1 MPHQDCL
8 VISDTP
14 HGLADNI
21 ADILNDLHA
30 PGMLIALPDDGFEH
44 VLSFQPSAGVQL
56 RRVFLLASDIAREL
70 GAACVRIEQLG
81 ATAEL
86 RIRLLHKVPCN
97 G

>member
-1 MPHQDCL
+1 MPHHDCL

-30 PGMLIALPDDGFEH
+30 PGMLTALPDDGFEH
-44 VLSFQPSAGVQL
+44 MLSFQPSPGVQL

-86 RIRLLHKVPCN
+86 RICLLHEVPCH